1 MFGLFKKKTVTADKF
16 PEIVEKLLVSIDSS
30 QEQVIGGIRRIL
42 ETMNLNWKFDLEN
55 FSPNV
60 IDALYGYQITC
71 LVGFCVEENL
81 IKIEDLLIFKKQIL
95 KTIEKNT
102 ILSTK
107 LIETY
112 NERYLDCQGDISCLN
127 KKFYED
133 MMEIYK
139 VPNDKEKIHEIIG
152 MFEDASVSLA
162 LQTQA
167 DTANTFGDKNLEKK
181 LTKRFQKFLTEE
193 SYSSKHKQ

>member
-1 MFGLFKKKTVTADKF
+1 MFGLFKKKTFNKDHFPKIVNDLVDKMDSTQ
-16 PEIVEKLLVSIDSS
+16 EIIIASIHS
-30 QEQVIGGIRRIL
+30 QLEEIL
-42 ETMNLNWKFDLEN
+42 NNWKFDLEN
-55 FSPNV
+55 LNPEV

-102 ILSTK
+102 ILNIK

-152 MFEDASVSLA
+152 MLEDASVSLA